1 MQRTMDL
8 EQLTDTELVRAAQYG
23 DPWAREQLVDVH
35 QPLVRALAA
44 RALDGRPG
52 ADAAVGA
59 IVRDTLGRAE
69 FALGTLPSPE
79 AFRPW
84 LVAMAVDSTLAH
96 AAAAAHGLPTGPA
109 APGTDFA
116 EALCWLDVEDTLM
129 VALWSLE
136 EEGWL
141 SRYETAAALNWTPH
155 DTAIRMESV
164 RIRLDAARS
173 VATALAHTPR
183 CPDLDQQAA
192 GWGGEPSAPW
202 RDHLARHTAHC
213 AHCAG
218 GTGFGSPL
226 PVGAPGTGASVPVG
240 AVAAAA
246 VPGAADPTESFF
258 LLPDHTDHTASFALA
273 EPDPTA
279 ATADLR
285 SSRASRRRRRQADE
299 RTRRRAAVAAG
310 IAVAAVTGGIFSLHS
325 ARQGDEELWQ
335 ANQATASG
343 LDLPLSNEPDALT
356 ASPSTVTT
364 SPSTASASASPS
376 PSKASASAGASA
388 SAAKTPAP
396 ERTVS
401 TPTKS
406 PRPTT
411 TKPATKRPT
420 PPTAGPD
427 ATPSAPA
434 TTTAPTGGTD
444 SGSGG
449 GPQQDTGQS
458 SAAEQVIALVNAERA
473 KAGCGA
479 LSANATLTKAAQGH
493 SDDMAARDYFDHTNP
508 DGDGPGERV
517 TAAGYPWSTY
527 GENIAMGQSTPE
539 QVMEGWMNS
548 PGHRA
553 NILNCDFK
561 EIGVGIHTSGGPY
574 WTQVFGAR

>member
-23 DPWAREQLVDVH
+23 DPWAREQLVAVH
-35 QPLVRALAA
+35 QPLVSALAA

-52 ADAAVGA
+52 ADAAVDA

-84 LVAMAVDSTLAH
+84 LIAMAVNSTLGH
-96 AAAAAHGLPTGPA
+96 AAAAQGLPTGPA
-109 APGTDFA
+109 AQGTDFA
-116 EALCWLDVEDTLM
+116 QALRWLDVEDTLM

-141 SRYETAAALNWTPH
+141 SRYETAAALNWTPQ
-155 DTAIRMESV
+155 DTAIRMDAV

-173 VATALAHTPR
+173 VTAALARTPR
-183 CPDLDQQAA
+183 CGDLDRQAA
-192 GWGGEPSAPW
+192 GWAGEPSAPW

-213 AHCAG
+213 AYCA
-218 GTGFGSPL
+218 TGMGI
-226 PVGAPGTGASVPVG
+226 GASVSVG
-240 AVAAAA
+240 TVAASA
-246 VPGAADPTESFF
+246 VPGAADPTETCV
-258 LLPDHTDHTASFALA
+258 LLPDHTEHTGHTDHSDSFALTEFGA
-273 EPDPTA
+273 TA
-279 ATADLR
+279 AAADRR
-285 SSRASRRRRRQADE
+285 STRASRRRRRQADE

-310 IAVAAVTGGIFSLHS
+310 IAVAAVTGGVFALHS
-325 ARQGDEELWQ
+325 GREGNEELYE
-335 ANQATASG
+335 ANRATASG
-343 LDLPLSNEPDALT
+343 LDIPLSNEPGALT
-356 ASPSTVTT
+356 ASPPTVTA

-376 PSKASASAGASA
+376 PAKTSASASASA
-388 SAAKTPAP
+388 SPSKTPAP
-396 ERTVS
+396 KRTIS

-406 PRPTT
+406 PRPTAN
-411 TKPATKRPT
+411 PATKRPT
-420 PPTAGPD
+420 TPTARPD
-427 ATPSAPA
+427 ATPSAQP
-434 TTTAPTGGTD
+434 TTTAPTGDTD
-444 SGSGG
+444 SGPGG
-449 GPQQDTGQS
+449 GTQQDTGQS

-561 EIGVGIHTSGGPY
+561 EIGIGIHTDGGPY